1 MIDRDPVETGAEVA
15 LRVLHQL
22 SREGP
27 KVSDLARVL
36 WGDCEPEAA
45 MAAGA
50 KSAVQG
56 RSETNP
62 APISGF
68 VPLLFYVVTC

>member
-1 MIDRDPVETGAEVA
+1 MIDRNPVETGAEVS

-22 SREGP
+22 SREGS
-27 KVSDLARVL
+27 KVSHLARVL
-36 WGDCEPEAA
+36 WGDCEHEAA

-56 RSETNP
+56 RSV
-62 APISGF
+62 PIRPVF
-68 VPLLFYVVTC
+68 VPLLFYVVRC